1 MIKFDI
7 TKKMAQYYVLR
18 FYLRYVIFMAP
29 GGYIYIIIQG
39 S

>member
-18 FYLRYVIFMAP
+18 FYLQYVMVVLS
-29 GGYIYIIIQG
+29 GGIYIYIY
-39 S
+39 

>member
-18 FYLRYVIFMAP
+18 FYLQYVMVVLP
-29 GGYIYIIIQG
+29 GGIYIY
-39 S
+39 